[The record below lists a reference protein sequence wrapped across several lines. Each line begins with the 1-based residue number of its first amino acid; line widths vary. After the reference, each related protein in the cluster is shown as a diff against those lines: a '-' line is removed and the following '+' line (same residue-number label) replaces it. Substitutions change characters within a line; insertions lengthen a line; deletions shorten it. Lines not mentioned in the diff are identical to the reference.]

1 LDEMALH
8 RGVLNLDGR
17 AQNAQLRVGVGTLAV
32 GLAAAMAMNARGAG
46 PGSHLVLVP
55 VFFVGAYGIC
65 AGLSRTCGF
74 TAITGR
80 RITATGSEPIA
91 DRHELAAVRR
101 RGGIVMAIS
110 LAVALIATMLLSLL
124 SR

>member
-1 LDEMALH
+1 MGMH

-17 AQNAQLRVGVGTLAV
+17 AENTQLRVGVGTLAV

-46 PGSHLVLVP
+46 PGPHLALVP

-65 AGLSRTCGF
+65 AGLSRTCGI

-80 RITATGSEPIA
+80 RITATGTEPIA

-101 RGGIVMAIS
+101 RGGLVVVLS
-110 LAVALIATMLLSLL
+110 FAVSVIATLLLALL